1 MNESTCAICLGIIDN
16 LTSITLLPC
25 NHLFHRDC
33 LRKWEI
39 TQSPYSCPECRK
51 RYRVVTRPKPPILKN
66 DRRCRCI
73 IT

>member
-1 MNESTCAICLGIIDN
+1 MNESTCAICLAIIDN

-33 LRKWEI
+33 LRRWEI
-39 TQSPYSCPECRK
+39 MQFPYSCPECRK
-51 RYRVVTRPKPPILKN
+51 GYRVTKRPKPPILKN